1 MPKFFTIYNQAKV
14 ISSPSGEEI
23 YRYKYLNA
31 EGELCEASVNMAEK
45 IKSCVEMTNYKRSL
59 EQYGVCSPEVNVN
72 ARRAVYADTSEFDSG
87 TQSYV
92 RYIQNLRERLENALR
107 ALKSG
112 EGSAETGKT
121 VDGAG
126 SAGSEEAAAVKEK

>member
-1 MPKFFTIYNQAKV
+1 MPKFFTMYNQSKV
-14 ISSPSGEEI
+14 ISSPSGEAI
-23 YRYKYLNA
+23 YRYKYVNS

-59 EQYGVCSPEVNVN
+59 EQYGICSPEVNSN

-87 TQSYV
+87 AESYV
-92 RYIQNLRERLENALR
+92 RYVQNLRNRLENALR

-112 EGSAETGKT
+112 EVSEEAGETA
-121 VDGAG
+121 DGARV
-126 SAGSEEAAAVKEK
+126 AGSEEAAVKEK